1 MRPTRLLLAA
11 FALVVPRMAS
21 AFDECGALENG
32 YGPYDYRTSK
42 QELVIVHTHHFS
54 SDIEGLRHSHVG
66 FLGSHLDYTLRAS
79 PNHHRALM
87 SIVNLALKVGSEK
100 PQGAYYTVSCYF
112 DRAVRFAAD
121 DGTVRMIHGIYLSKV
136 GKKQDAL
143 KRFEEARSLSRENA
157 NIHYNLGLLYFDLK
171 DYDNALVNA
180 QKAYQ
185 LGFELPG
192 LKNKLVGAG
201 RWREPAPVDKVPR
214 PAE

>member
-1 MRPTRLLLAA
+1 MYWTRLLLAA
-11 FALVVPRMAS
+11 FAMVISGMAS
-21 AFDECGALENG
+21 AFDECGSLENG
-32 YGPYDYRTSK
+32 YGPFDYRTSK
-42 QELVIVHTHHFS
+42 QELAIVDTHHFN
-54 SDIEGLRHSHVG
+54 SDVEQLRRGISG
-66 FLGSHLDYTLRAS
+66 PIGGELDYTLRAA

-87 SIVNLALKVGSEK
+87 AMVNLALKVGNEK
-100 PQGAYYTVSCYF
+100 PQGANYTVSCYF
-112 DRAVRFAAD
+112 DRAMRFAAD

-136 GKKQDAL
+136 GKKREAL
-143 KRFEEARSLSRENA
+143 KRFEEARSLSKENA

-171 DYDNALVNA
+171 DYDNALLNA

-201 RWREPAPVDKVPR
+201 RWRDPGPVDKAPR